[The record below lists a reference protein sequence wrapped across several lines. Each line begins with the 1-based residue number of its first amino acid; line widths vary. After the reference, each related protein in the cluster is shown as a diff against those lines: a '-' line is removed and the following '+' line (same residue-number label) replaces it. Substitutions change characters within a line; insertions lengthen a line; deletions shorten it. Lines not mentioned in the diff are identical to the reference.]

1 MGISYKNRL
10 RHRTVVA
17 YFHYVTNSYFTPI
30 SLFLRIIYTAPTTN
44 VRAAMNAYAIKRHSV
59 YRKMFLISEQSIPTT

>member
-1 MGISYKNRL
+1 MNQKIDFM
-10 RHRTVVA
+10 T
-17 YFHYVTNSYFTPI
+17 
-30 SLFLRIIYTAPTTN
+30 FLRIIYTAPTTN